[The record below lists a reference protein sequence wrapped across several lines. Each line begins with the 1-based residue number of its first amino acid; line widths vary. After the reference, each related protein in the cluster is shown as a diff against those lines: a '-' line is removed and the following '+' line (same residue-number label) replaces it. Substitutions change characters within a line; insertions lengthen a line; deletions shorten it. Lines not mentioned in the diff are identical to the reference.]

1 MAFTGAI
8 LSGAGTVA
16 AVASASLAVGTTFFA
31 AFASSFLGQ
40 FLISTVLGAA
50 LRALSPK
57 PTTGGNR
64 GYQTNQQGPAQDH
77 SVIYGEVKVG
87 GAIIYDEA
95 TGTNNKFL
103 HRVIAVAGHEIDSF
117 VNFYINDELATV
129 DEDGNVTEP
138 SQYNGKIR
146 INTHTGSPSQVADAD
161 LVAESGFDGWDDEC
175 TLSGIAYIYVRLTF
189 NADAFPNGIPT
200 FTTTIRGKKVYDPRT
215 SAVAFSSNP
224 ALCMRDYLT
233 SGKGSDNTTS
243 YSYGLGE
250 DVVNVDDALV
260 IASANVCDQ
269 TNTVAGTNRYTT
281 NGSFTTAATPYD
293 TITAMLTAMG
303 GSMWY
308 AQGAWRMKAAY
319 YTTPVM
325 DLNEDD
331 LRSGISV
338 GTRHS
343 RRDNFNTIKGT
354 FRGLESDW
362 QVTDYP
368 EVTNSGFVTADGGQV
383 SVADVDLPFTDTS
396 VTARRL
402 GLISLERNRQQLT
415 VNASYGLRTLE
426 LQVGDNVRVNNTRF
440 GWVNKEFEVI
450 QWSFGLVDGLDLQV
464 DMSLRETAESVFD
477 EVDDGIVY
485 ERDNTQLLSPFDV
498 PSVGLT
504 AVSRTQIIREKL
516 TNIITLSVS
525 SSATERVDY
534 VEAEYKLSS
543 SSVYISLGT
552 GQLGDFEAI
561 DLEDGSYDFRARAVN
576 TFAIKGEFEYL
587 SNVNAAGLLEPPA
600 DVVNFTAEVN
610 GAVITFDWDAVPD
623 LDLSFYRI
631 RHSPDLSGATWAN
644 STTYVN
650 KVPRPASTVSAPAK
664 SGSYTIRAYD
674 KSGIASINY
683 TTTIVLPADI
693 EPFTN
698 SVTLTDSTG
707 FSGAKT
713 NVEVV
718 SNTLR
723 ITDYTS
729 ADSEG
734 EYLFSNYLETLDNS
748 VKRSRVYVS
757 AVSIRNDS
765 SAGLF
770 DDQSGLFDSGAGL
783 FDDLGGASQFAD
795 TDVITFV
802 STTQDDPAGTPTW
815 TDYSRINV
823 ADISARAYRFKVK
836 LVSTADNISPSI
848 TELTAYVEYN

>member
-31 AFASSFLGQ
+31 AFASTILGQ

-129 DEDGNVTEP
+129 DGSGNVTSP

-175 TLSGIAYIYVRLTF
+175 TLSGIAYIYVRLKF
-189 NADAFPNGIPT
+189 DADVFPNGIPT
-200 FTTTIRGKKVYDPRT
+200 FTTTLRGKKVYDPRT

-233 SGKGSDNTTS
+233 SGKGSNDTTS

-319 YTTPVM
+319 WTAPVM

-368 EVTNSGFVTADGGQV
+368 EVTNVGFVAADGGQV

-415 VNASYGLRTLE
+415 VNASYGLRTLG
-426 LQVGDNVRVNNTRF
+426 LQVGDNVRVTNSRF
-440 GWVNKEFEVI
+440 GWTNKEFEVI
-450 QWSFGLVDGLDLQV
+450 QWSFGLVDGLDLQTEI
-464 DMSLRETAESVFD
+464 SLRETAESVFD

-498 PSVGLT
+498 PSVGLS
-504 AVSRTQIIREKL
+504 AVARTQIIREKL

-525 SSATERVDY
+525 SGAAERVDY

-552 GQLGDFEAI
+552 GQLGDFEAV

-718 SNTLR
+718 SGTLR

-748 VKRSRVYVS
+748 VKRARVYVS

>member
-1 MAFTGAI
+1 
-8 LSGAGTVA
+8 
-16 AVASASLAVGTTFFA
+16 
-31 AFASSFLGQ
+31 
-40 FLISTVLGAA
+40 
-50 LRALSPK
+50 
-57 PTTGGNR
+57 
-64 GYQTNQQGPAQDH
+64 
-77 SVIYGEVKVG
+77 
-87 GAIIYDEA
+87 
-95 TGTNNKFL
+95 
-103 HRVIAVAGHEIDSF
+103 
-117 VNFYINDELATV
+117 
-129 DEDGNVTEP
+129 
-138 SQYNGKIR
+138 
-146 INTHTGSPSQVADAD
+146 
-161 LVAESGFDGWDDEC
+161 
-175 TLSGIAYIYVRLTF
+175 
-189 NADAFPNGIPT
+189 
-200 FTTTIRGKKVYDPRT
+200 
-215 SAVAFSSNP
+215 
-224 ALCMRDYLT
+224 MRDYLT

-250 DVVNVDDALV
+250 DVVNVDDAMV
-260 IASANVCDQ
+260 ITSANVCDQ
-269 TNTVAGTNRYTT
+269 TNTNAGTTRYTT

-293 TITAMLTAMG
+293 TLTAMLTAMG

-308 AQGAWRMKAAY
+308 AQGKWRMKSAY

-368 EVTNSGFVTADGGQV
+368 EVTNAAFVTADGGQV

-415 VNASYGLRTLE
+415 VNASYGLRTLG
-426 LQVGDNVRVNNTRF
+426 LQVGDNVRITNSRF
-440 GWVNKEFEVI
+440 GWTNKEFEVI

-477 EVDDGIVY
+477 EVSDGIVY

-498 PSVGLT
+498 PSVGLS
-504 AVSRTQIIREKL
+504 AVARTQIIREKL
-516 TNIITLSVS
+516 TNVITLSVTS
-525 SSATERVDY
+525 GAPERIDY

-561 DLEDGSYDFRARAVN
+561 DLVDGDYDFRARAVN
-576 TFAIKGEFEYL
+576 TFGIKGLFEL
-587 SNVNAAGLLEPPA
+587 LDGVNAAGLLEPPS

-610 GAVITFDWDAVPD
+610 GSVITFDWDAVPD

-631 RHSPDLSGATWAN
+631 RFTPDLTGATWAN

-650 KVPRPASTVSAPAK
+650 KVPRPASVVSAPAK

-693 EPFTN
+693 EPFAN
-698 SVTLTDSTG
+698 SLTLTDSTG
-707 FSGAKT
+707 FTGTKVD
-713 NVEVV
+713 VEVV
-718 SNTLR
+718 GTNLR
-723 ITDYTS
+723 ITDFSS
-729 ADSEG
+729 APSEG
-734 EYLFSNYLETLDNS
+734 EYFFSNYIETSTNT

-757 AVSIRNDS
+757 ATTVRHDS

-770 DDQSGLFDSGAGL
+770 DDQSGFFDDGAGL
-783 FDDLGGASQFAD
+783 FDDLGGSSQFAD
-795 TDVITFV
+795 TDIVAFV
-802 STTQDDPAGTPTW
+802 STTQDDPSGSPVWSA
-815 TDYSRINV
+815 YSRINV
-823 ADISARAYRFKVK
+823 ADISARAYRFKIK
-836 LVSTADNISPSI
+836 LLSTASNITPSV

>member
-1 MAFTGAI
+1 
-8 LSGAGTVA
+8 
-16 AVASASLAVGTTFFA
+16 
-31 AFASSFLGQ
+31 
-40 FLISTVLGAA
+40 
-50 LRALSPK
+50 
-57 PTTGGNR
+57 
-64 GYQTNQQGPAQDH
+64 
-77 SVIYGEVKVG
+77 
-87 GAIIYDEA
+87 
-95 TGTNNKFL
+95 
-103 HRVIAVAGHEIDSF
+103 
-117 VNFYINDELATV
+117 
-129 DEDGNVTEP
+129 
-138 SQYNGKIR
+138 
-146 INTHTGSPSQVADAD
+146 
-161 LVAESGFDGWDDEC
+161 
-175 TLSGIAYIYVRLTF
+175 
-189 NADAFPNGIPT
+189 
-200 FTTTIRGKKVYDPRT
+200 
-215 SAVAFSSNP
+215 
-224 ALCMRDYLT
+224 
-233 SGKGSDNTTS
+233 
-243 YSYGLGE
+243 
-250 DVVNVDDALV
+250 
-260 IASANVCDQ
+260 
-269 TNTVAGTNRYTT
+269 
-281 NGSFTTAATPYD
+281 
-293 TITAMLTAMG
+293 
-303 GSMWY
+303 
-308 AQGAWRMKAAY
+308 
-319 YTTPVM
+319 
-325 DLNEDD
+325 
-331 LRSGISV
+331 
-338 GTRHS
+338 
-343 RRDNFNTIKGT
+343 
-354 FRGLESDW
+354 
-362 QVTDYP
+362 
-368 EVTNSGFVTADGGQV
+368 
-383 SVADVDLPFTDTS
+383 
-396 VTARRL
+396 
-402 GLISLERNRQQLT
+402 
-415 VNASYGLRTLE
+415 
-426 LQVGDNVRVNNTRF
+426 
-440 GWVNKEFEVI
+440 
-450 QWSFGLVDGLDLQV
+450 
-464 DMSLRETAESVFD
+464 
-477 EVDDGIVY
+477 
-485 ERDNTQLLSPFDV
+485 
-498 PSVGLT
+498 
-504 AVSRTQIIREKL
+504 VSRTQTIREKL

-525 SSATERVDY
+525 SGAVERVDY

-552 GQLGDFEAI
+552 GQLGDFEAV

-718 SNTLR
+718 SGTLR

-757 AVSIRNDS
+757 AASIRHDS

-795 TDVITFV
+795 TDVIIFV

>member
-1 MAFTGAI
+1 MAFIAA
-8 LSGAGTVA
+8 LYAGTTVTTA
-16 AVASASLAVGTTFFA
+16 IFVG
-31 AFASSFLGQ
+31 SFVGQ
-40 FLISTVLGAA
+40 LLISTVLGAA

-57 PTTGGNR
+57 PSTSGSNR
-64 GYQTNQQGPAQDH
+64 GYQTNQMGPAQDH

-103 HRVIAVAGHEIDSF
+103 HRVIAVAGHEVDSF

-129 DEDGNVTEP
+129 SSGGYVTSP
-138 SQYNGKIR
+138 SQYNGKVR
-146 INTHTGSPSQVADAD
+146 INSHLGSPDQVADAD
-161 LVAESGFDGWDDEC
+161 LVKALAAESGSDGWNGQC
-175 TLSGIAYIYVRLTF
+175 KLSGIAYIYVRLTF
-189 NADAFPNGIPT
+189 DADAFPNGIPT
-200 FTTTIRGKKVYDPRT
+200 FTTTVRGKKVYDPRT
-215 SAVAFSSNP
+215 GTVAYSANP

-233 SGKGSDNTTS
+233 SGKGADDTTS

-250 DVVNVDDALV
+250 DIVNVDDALV
-260 IASANVCDQ
+260 VASANVCDQ
-269 TNTVAGTNRYTT
+269 TNTDAGTVRYNT

-308 AQGAWRMKAAY
+308 SQGAWRMKAAY
-319 YTTPVM
+319 WTAPVM

-368 EVTNSGFVTADGGQV
+368 EVTNAGFVTADGGQV
-383 SVADVDLPFTDTS
+383 SVADVDLPFTDAS
-396 VTARRL
+396 ITARRL

-440 GWVNKEFEVI
+440 GWVNKEFEVV

-464 DMSLRETAESVFD
+464 EMTLRETAESVFD
-477 EVDDGIVY
+477 EVNDGIVY
-485 ERDNTQLLSPFDV
+485 ERDNTQLLSPFSV
-498 PSVGLT
+498 PSVGLS
-504 AVSRTQIIREKL
+504 AIPRTQIIREKL
-516 TNIITLSVS
+516 TNVITLSVTS
-525 SSATERVDY
+525 GSPERIDY

-543 SSVYISLGT
+543 SSDYITIGT
-552 GQLGDFEAI
+552 GQLGNFEAI
-561 DLEDGSYDFRARAVN
+561 DLVDGNYDFRARAVN
-576 TFAIKGEFEYL
+576 TFGIKGEFEHLY
-587 SNVNAAGLLEPPA
+587 NVNAAGLLEPPS

-610 GAVITFDWDAVPD
+610 GSVITFDWDAVPD

-631 RHSPDLSGATWAN
+631 RFTPDITGATWAN

-693 EPFTN
+693 EPFAN
-698 SVTLTDSTG
+698 SLTLTDSTG
-707 FSGAKT
+707 FTGSKVD
-713 NVEVV
+713 VEVV
-718 SNTLR
+718 GTNLR
-723 ITDYTS
+723 ITDYSS
-729 ADSEG
+729 APSEG
-734 EYLFSNYLETLDNS
+734 EYFFSNYIETATNT

-757 AVSIRNDS
+757 ATTVRHDS

-770 DDQSGLFDSGAGL
+770 DDQSGLFDDGAGL

-795 TDVITFV
+795 TDIVAFV
-802 STTQDDPAGTPTW
+802 STTQDDPSGSPTW
-815 TDYSRINV
+815 SAYSRINV
-823 ADISARAYRFKVK
+823 ADISARAYRFKIK
-836 LVSTADNISPSI
+836 LLSTASNITPSV

>member
-1 MAFTGAI
+1 MAQILVLPFITFTAAAGAT
-8 LSGAGTVA
+8 G
-16 AVASASLAVGTTFFA
+16 FA
-31 AFASSFLGQ
+31 ATAFGAFLTSSVLGQ
-40 FLISTVLGAA
+40 FLVSTVLGAA

-57 PTTGGNR
+57 PSVGGSR
-64 GYQTNQQGPAQDH
+64 GYQTNQIGPAQDH

-129 DEDGNVTEP
+129 DGSGNVTSP
-138 SQYNGKIR
+138 TQYNGKIR

-161 LVAESGFDGWDDEC
+161 LVAESASGGWDAQC
-175 TLSGIAYIYVRLTF
+175 TLSGIAYIYVRLKF

-200 FTTTIRGKKVYDPRT
+200 FTTTVRGKKVYDPRT

-250 DVVNVDDALV
+250 DVVNVDDAMV
-260 IASANVCDQ
+260 ITSANVCDQ
-269 TNTVAGTNRYTT
+269 TNTNAGTTRYTT
-281 NGSFTTAATPYD
+281 NGSFTTASTPYD
-293 TITAMLTAMG
+293 TLTAMLTAMG

-308 AQGAWRMKAAY
+308 AQGKWRMKSAY

-368 EVTNSGFVTADGGQV
+368 EVTNAAFVTADGGQV

-415 VNASYGLRTLE
+415 VNASYGLRTLG
-426 LQVGDNVRVNNTRF
+426 LQVGDNVRITNSRF
-440 GWVNKEFEVI
+440 GWTNKEFEVI

-477 EVDDGIVY
+477 EVSDGIVY

-498 PSVGLT
+498 PSVGLS
-504 AVSRTQIIREKL
+504 AVARTQIIREKL
-516 TNIITLSVS
+516 TNVITLSVTS
-525 SSATERVDY
+525 GAPERIDY

-561 DLEDGSYDFRARAVN
+561 DLVDGDYDFRARAVN
-576 TFAIKGEFEYL
+576 TFGIKGLFEL
-587 SNVNAAGLLEPPA
+587 LDGVNAAGLLEPPS

-610 GAVITFDWDAVPD
+610 GSVITFDWDAVPD

-631 RHSPDLSGATWAN
+631 RFTPDLTGATWAN

-650 KVPRPASTVSAPAK
+650 KVPRPASVVSAPAK

-693 EPFTN
+693 EPFAN
-698 SVTLTDSTG
+698 SLTLTDSTG
-707 FSGAKT
+707 FTGTKVD
-713 NVEVV
+713 VEVV
-718 SNTLR
+718 GTNLR
-723 ITDYTS
+723 ITDFSS
-729 ADSEG
+729 APSEG
-734 EYLFSNYLETLDNS
+734 EYFFSNYIETSTNT

-757 AVSIRNDS
+757 ATTVRHDS

-770 DDQSGLFDSGAGL
+770 DDQSGFFDDGAGL
-783 FDDLGGASQFAD
+783 FDDLGGSSQFAD
-795 TDVITFV
+795 TDIVAFV
-802 STTQDDPAGTPTW
+802 STTQDDPSGSPVWSA
-815 TDYSRINV
+815 YSRINV
-823 ADISARAYRFKVK
+823 ADISARAYRFKIK
-836 LVSTADNISPSI
+836 LLSTASNITPSV

>member
-1 MAFTGAI
+1 MGLSVGAFLVGGLT
-8 LSGAGTVA
+8 GTVA
-16 AVASASLAVGTTFFA
+16 ASTVFFVTM
-31 AFASSFLGQ
+31 LGN
-40 FLISTVLGAA
+40 FVISTVLGAA

-57 PTTGGNR
+57 PSSTSGSNR
-64 GYQTNQQGPAQDH
+64 GYQTNQIGPAQDH

-129 DEDGNVTEP
+129 DGGGNVTSP

-146 INTHTGSPSQVADAD
+146 INEHLGSPDQVADAD
-161 LVAESGFDGWDDEC
+161 LVAESGSDGWDGQC
-175 TLSGIAYIYVRLTF
+175 KLSGIAYIYVRLTF
-189 NADAFPNGIPT
+189 DADAFPNGIPT
-200 FTTTIRGKKVYDPRT
+200 FTTTVRGKKVYDPRT
-215 SAVAFSSNP
+215 GTVAYSANS

-233 SGKGSDNTTS
+233 SGKGADDTTS

-250 DVVNVDDALV
+250 DIVNVDDALV
-260 IASANVCDQ
+260 IASADVCDQ
-269 TNTVAGTNRYTT
+269 TNTDAGTVRYDT

-319 YTTPVM
+319 WTAPVM

-368 EVTNSGFVTADGGQV
+368 EVTNAAFVTADGGQV

-440 GWVNKEFEVI
+440 GWVNKEFEVV

-477 EVDDGIVY
+477 EVNDGIVY
-485 ERDNTQLLSPFDV
+485 ERDNTQLLSPFSV
-498 PSVGLT
+498 PSVGLSAT
-504 AVSRTQIIREKL
+504 PRTQIIREKL
-516 TNIITLSVS
+516 TNVITLSVTS
-525 SSATERVDY
+525 GSPERIDY

-543 SSVYISLGT
+543 SSDYITLGT
-552 GQLGDFEAI
+552 GQLGNFEAI
-561 DLEDGSYDFRARAVN
+561 DLVDGNYDFRARAVN
-576 TFAIKGEFEYL
+576 TFGIKGEFEYL
-587 SNVNAAGLLEPPA
+587 YNVNAAGLLEPPS

-610 GAVITFDWDAVPD
+610 GSVITFDWDAVPD

-631 RHSPDLSGATWAN
+631 RFTPDLTGATWAN

-664 SGSYTIRAYD
+664 AGSYTIRAYD

-693 EPFTN
+693 EPFAN
-698 SVTLTDSTG
+698 SLTLTDSTG
-707 FSGAKT
+707 FTGTKVD
-713 NVEVV
+713 VEVV
-718 SNTLR
+718 GANLR
-723 ITDYTS
+723 ITDYSS
-729 ADSEG
+729 APSEG
-734 EYLFSNYLETLDNS
+734 DYFFSNYIETATNT

-757 AVSIRNDS
+757 ATTVRHDS

-770 DDQSGLFDSGAGL
+770 DDQGGLFDDGSGL
-783 FDDLGGASQFAD
+783 FDDLGGSSQFAD
-795 TDVITFV
+795 TDIVAFV
-802 STTQDDPAGTPTW
+802 STTQDDPSGSPVWSA
-815 TDYSRINV
+815 YSRINV
-823 ADISARAYRFKVK
+823 ADISARAYRFKIK
-836 LVSTADNISPSI
+836 LLSTASNISPSV